1 VAINGRRVDAEDFA
15 QEVWVRLHYNF
26 AHGRYVEKQQF
37 PQYVRAIAFRRYCK
51 WMKVKRNRKLNGY
64 LLKMSM
70 EQPDHTLPY
79 NISYKKLY
87 YCLGKLPE
95 KTQFILVLH
104 FWRKMTFQ
112 AVAVEIGDSLT
123 SVTSAA
129 DRGYQ
134 NMYDLLNR
142 KSPF

>member
-1 VAINGRRVDAEDFA
+1 
-15 QEVWVRLHYNF
+15 
-26 AHGRYVEKQQF
+26 
-37 PQYVRAIAFRRYCK
+37 
-51 WMKVKRNRKLNGY
+51 MKVKRNRKLNGY

-134 NMYDLLNR
+134 NMYDLLTR
-142 KSPF
+142 KSQGKRIKFSINFQDNQIDSLPFSFCA